1 MKKIIF
7 PFLLI
12 IVIFCTAYSTYKISY
27 FIAENYF
34 FDKLFYKKSKDH
46 GYLSC
51 DTGDCSLERFKDSSK
66 DLRYIKDSGGSFINQ
81 TVLGKSSNDPY
92 KIAIIGDSYVWGE
105 GVKNDKTVSPVL
117 EDKLNKIKNTQVF
130 QLGWPGDSILSNYE
144 KYKLIQQ
151 RENIDLYVFV
161 LVDNDLMFRPQAQ
174 HDSNIFESI
183 ISRCRKPYDNI
194 TYNQNENV
202 PGYDHDKIKQESFE
216 NPQNICVL
224 NEVISLLPKANAIY
238 FSSYPPSKNYPL
250 YQKYARY
257 LEDEELY
264 ILSSDKGEEMNEYKK
279 YWENH
284 KKYFTVSQKEPH
296 PSNLAHKMFADIL
309 FEEITIN
316 PRWNF

>member
-34 FDKLFYKKSKDH
+34 FDKLFYKKNRDY

-51 DTGDCSLERFKDSSK
+51 NVDGCALEKFKDRSK
-66 DLRYIKDSGGSFINQ
+66 DIRYITDGKASLLNQ
-81 TVLGKSSNDPY
+81 TVLGKSSDDPY

-105 GVKNDKTVSPVL
+105 GVKNDKTVSSVL
-117 EDKLNKIKNTQVF
+117 EKKLNKIKNTQVF

-161 LVDNDLMFRPQAQ
+161 LVDNDLMFHPQAQ
-174 HDSNIFESI
+174 HDSSMFENII
-183 ISRCRKPYDNI
+183 YRCRKPYDNI
-194 TYNQNENV
+194 TYDQNQNV
-202 PGYDHDKIKQESFE
+202 PGYDHNKIKQESFE

-224 NEVISLLPKANAIY
+224 NEVISLLPKTNAIY
-238 FSSYPPSKNYPL
+238 FSSYPPSKDYPL

-257 LEDEELY
+257 FEDEDLY
-264 ILSSDKGEEMNEYKK
+264 ILSVEKGEEMSEYKK
-279 YWENH
+279 YWKNYE
-284 KKYFTVSQKEPH
+284 KYFTVSQIETH
-296 PSNLAHKMFADIL
+296 PSNLAHNMYADIL
-309 FEEITIN
+309 FEEITTN
-316 PRWNF
+316 PRWNY